1 MFRLFHFFHAY
12 RVPVRDTDELGK
24 RLVATWAEFQQSVKD
39 DAVDQW
45 RKILEACIRAE
56 GGQFEH
62 LL

>member
-1 MFRLFHFFHAY
+1 M
-12 RVPVRDTDELGK
+12 RDTE
-24 RLVATWAEFQQSVKD
+24 WAEFQHSVVT

-56 GGQFEH
+56 GGHFED